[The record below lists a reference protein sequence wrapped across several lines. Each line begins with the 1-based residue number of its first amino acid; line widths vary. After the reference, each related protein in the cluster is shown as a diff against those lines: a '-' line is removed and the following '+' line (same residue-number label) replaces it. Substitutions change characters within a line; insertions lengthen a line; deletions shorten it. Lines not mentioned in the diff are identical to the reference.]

1 MSFAEMGLELVAF
14 YRHGSLG
21 FGFVDQIDDAFI

>member
-1 MSFAEMGLELVAF
+1 MTFTEMGLELVAF

-21 FGFVDQIDDAFI
+21 FGFMDQIDDTFI